1 MVEYRT
7 FMMKMAI
14 DSPSNDKEK
23 INFDIFCDVQVMLGL
38 VVICPQSHRLTS

>member
-1 MVEYRT
+1 
-7 FMMKMAI
+7 MMKMAI